1 MIRDPSDGS
10 VREEITPDANKINDL
25 IRDSVPKGIS
35 PDTGIRQPTRS
46 DAQDRLERSREW
58 LKNYHAAKET
68 THARGSNGEEY
79 STDGGAGDDQ
89 GEAEPRLSGVDRTND
104 GTSRQG

>member
-46 DAQDRLERSREW
+46 DAQERLERSREW
-58 LKNYHAAKET
+58 LKNYHASK
-68 THARGSNGEEY
+68 HGENSDDLVCRDHE
-79 STDGGAGDDQ
+79 SELPPQSGERAG
-89 GEAEPRLSGVDRTND
+89 
-104 GTSRQG
+104 